1 MNVSKYRQIIIDEI
15 EKITDIKKLKL
26 IYELVKRLKG

>member
-1 MNVSKYRQIIIDEI
+1 MNASKYRQIIIDEI

-26 IYELVKRLKG
+26 IYELIKRLKG